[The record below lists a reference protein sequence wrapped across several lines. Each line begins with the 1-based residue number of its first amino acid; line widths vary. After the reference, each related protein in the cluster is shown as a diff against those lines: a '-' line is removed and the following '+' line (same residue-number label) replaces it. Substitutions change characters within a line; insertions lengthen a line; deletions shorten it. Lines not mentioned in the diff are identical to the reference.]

1 VIEPPTSAEDY
12 PAEDYPAPNTTNELD
27 LGDLPDV
34 PDDAD
39 EAAAGAAVDDSW
51 AETLE
56 DDSPGAH

>member
-1 VIEPPTSAEDY
+1 MTEPPIWDGDY
-12 PAEDYPAPNTTNELD
+12 AAEDYPAPNTTNEPD

-39 EAAAGAAVDDSW
+39 EAAAGAVVDDSF

-56 DDSPGAH
+56 DDSPGWH